1 MTLSSFPLAGIA
13 LAILSAALLTIGNHL
28 QSVGVAAAAR
38 PGASRLGASALWTLA
53 RTPVWLAGSVLF
65 GLAILAQLGALAFA
79 PLIVVQPV
87 GVIALVFASL
97 LTAVTTKTPPRRKE
111 LVAIALSVGSLSV
124 FVAVAASVSVQKP
137 ISDRELILVLAV
149 LGVVLLLTVAFF
161 LLLRRRG
168 IPPVAYVILG
178 GVYAAFVATLGKTV
192 ILRIQTVLA
201 ADDLALDSTNL
212 LTIACLVG
220 IGVAGGLSIY
230 FVQTAHTNNNPQTVV
245 AGLTVVDP
253 FVAVALGIGLLQ
265 EAAGAPAWSFVVFA
279 VAGAGAMWG
288 VWLLAQAHADG
299 EALTPVAVLATAAD
313 GAPHLEGDKDADA
326 APPGAAEGTLS
337 APTDRGQGS
346 SRPDAS

>member
-1 MTLSSFPLAGIA
+1 MSVDP
-13 LAILSAALLTIGNHL
+13 AAW
-28 QSVGVAAAAR
+28 A
-38 PGASRLGASALWTLA
+38 
-53 RTPVWLAGSVLF
+53 
-65 GLAILAQLGALAFA
+65 
-79 PLIVVQPV
+79 
-87 GVIALVFASL
+87 
-97 LTAVTTKTPPRRKE
+97 
-111 LVAIALSVGSLSV
+111 
-124 FVAVAASVSVQKP
+124 
-137 ISDRELILVLAV
+137 
-149 LGVVLLLTVAFF
+149 GVV
-161 LLLRRRG
+161 
-168 IPPVAYVILG
+168 PVAYTELTIVRLVTGEPPI
-178 GVYAAFVATLGKTV
+178 VTV
-192 ILRIQTVLA
+192 IPVANAEPKNSIASPPAVEPDEGETPS
-201 ADDLALDSTNL
+201 STNGIGVSVKVRVGIGVIVAVSAP
-212 LTIACLVG
+212 IAVFVG